1 MKQKSF
7 IAILLL
13 LILGVVTRFL
23 PHPANFTAI
32 GAIALFGGLYL
43 PKKWAILAPLAIM
56 LTSDI
61 FIGFY
66 SIQIMTSVYLGFVI
80 IGLIGLKVRK
90 NKKFSTV
97 LGGTLLGSILFFLLT
112 NLAVWMFGTMYTHN
126 LSGLMQSYY
135 MAIPFFKNSLMAN
148 LIYTGILV
156 GSYEFILYK
165 QKNYLLIINQFL
177 NSTLFHS

>member
-1 MKQKSF
+1 MKQKSL

-13 LILGVVTRFL
+13 LTLGIATRFL

-43 PKKWAILAPLAIM
+43 PKKWAILAPITLM
-56 LTSDI
+56 LVSDI

-66 SIQIMTSVYLGFVI
+66 SWQIMLSVYAGFVVM
-80 IGLIGLKVRK
+80 GLIGLQVRK

-97 LGGTLLGSILFFLLT
+97 LGGTILGSILFFLLT
-112 NLAVWMFGTMYTHN
+112 NFAVWVFGTMYTHN
-126 LSGLMQSYY
+126 LAGLMQSYY

-148 LIYTGILV
+148 LLYTGILV
-156 GSYEFILYK
+156 GSYEFILHK
-165 QKNYLLIINQFL
+165 QKKLAF
-177 NSTLFHS
+177 NS

>member
-1 MKQKSF
+1 MKQKSL

-13 LILGVVTRFL
+13 LTLGIVTRFL

-43 PKKWAILAPLAIM
+43 PKKWAILAPLTVM
-56 LTSDI
+56 LISDI

-66 SIQIMTSVYLGFVI
+66 SWQIMGSVYAGFVVM
-80 IGLIGLKVRK
+80 GLIGLKVRK

-97 LGGTLLGSILFFLLT
+97 LGGTILGSIIFFLLT
-112 NLAVWMFGTMYTHN
+112 NFAVWVFGTMYTHN
-126 LSGLMQSYY
+126 LAGLMQSYY

-148 LIYTGILV
+148 LLYTGILV
-156 GSYEFILYK
+156 GSYEFILHK
-165 QKNYLLIINQFL
+165 QKKLAF
-177 NSTLFHS
+177 NS